1 MKQLQ
6 DYLTKIS
13 SQGTV
18 AIMGVNFSQFALV
31 MSRIASLTNEVI
43 RTDSTT
49 GIGVA
54 NSILPVTE
62 NCKALKLL

>member
-1 MKQLQ
+1 MQAVDAEMKQLQ

-43 RTDSTT
+43 RTD
-49 GIGVA
+49 
-54 NSILPVTE
+54 LE
-62 NCKALKLL
+62 